1 MQAVSGAAQL
11 TQEPAA
17 VHDPT
22 GLAVMPGTTG
32 FATSTNAG
40 VAQPSSSTE
49 TNTPQ
54 TTETDGAD
62 ADTSARLPVPLRS
75 MQVQINGQDNQ
86 RVDLRLVE
94 RAGTLSM
101 SVRSLDSTLNR
112 NLQDHLP
119 ELMTKLA
126 DQPGQAE
133 WWTPKTQPAAGGNG
147 SSNGDGSKEDSSG
160 SQGQQSQSGQDSGK
174 QSGGRQ
180 SNQPKWVE
188 ELAALGNSNKTR
200 KETIW
205 HQ

>member
-1 MQAVSGAAQL
+1 
-11 TQEPAA
+11 
-17 VHDPT
+17 
-22 GLAVMPGTTG
+22 
-32 FATSTNAG
+32 
-40 VAQPSSSTE
+40 
-49 TNTPQ
+49 
-54 TTETDGAD
+54 
-62 ADTSARLPVPLRS
+62 

-101 SVRSLDSTLNR
+101 SVRSLDGTLNR

-133 WWTPKTQPAAGGNG
+133 WWTPKTQAAEGGNG
-147 SSNGDGSKEDSSG
+147 SGTGGGNKEDSSG
-160 SQGQQSQSGQDSGK
+160 SQGQQSQNGQDAGK
-174 QSGGRQ
+174 QQGGRQ
-180 SNQPKWVE
+180 SDQPKWVE
-188 ELAALGNSNKTR
+188 ELAALGNSNTTK